1 MKNLLEKIEDI
12 NEDIENINETINN
25 LLLEQFDPLTWILR
39 RKIIKK
45 IFGDDEEEIDVDK
58 SEKEREERLKKSYEE
73 WEKSDKKEDDIEEI
87 IDDIKDISNEKDEKT
102 VEEFREMLT
111 DIAEMQKKILEDALN
126 KKGIDKIT
134 VEFNS
139 PIEFEL
145 KRGKYKGEKLR
156 LEKTKTYDVFM
167 VDDKKTKN
175 KIYFT
180 YKDWLKKYSI
190 MFLMEVKEPKPNKKF
205 NKVSISIVY
214 VNENFL
220 RDKEVKILDEKV
232 LTHRAMVEIKSFS

>member
-12 NEDIENINETINN
+12 NEDIENINETINS
-25 LLLEQFDPLTWILR
+25 LLLEQFNPITWLLR

-45 IFGDDEEEIDVDK
+45 VFGDDEEEIDVDK
-58 SEKEREERLKKSYEE
+58 SEKEKEDRLKKSYEE
-73 WEKSDKKEDDIEEI
+73 WEKSDKKEDDLEDI
-87 IDDIKDISNEKDEKT
+87 IDDIKDISNEEDEKT
-102 VEEFREMLT
+102 VEEFRNMLT
-111 DIAEMQKKILEDALN
+111 DIAEKQKKILEDALN

-145 KRGKYKGEKLR
+145 KRGKHKGEKLR

-180 YKDWLKKYSI
+180 YKNWLKKYSI
-190 MFLMEVKEPKPNKKF
+190 LFLMDVKDPKPNKKF
-205 NKVSISIVY
+205 SKVSISIVY

>member
-1 MKNLLEKIEDI
+1 MKNLLDKIEDI

-25 LLLEQFDPLTWILR
+25 LLLEQFNPLEWLIR

-45 IFGDDEEEIDVDK
+45 VFGGEEKEEVDK

-87 IDDIKDISNEKDEKT
+87 IDDIKDISNEKDKKT
-102 VEEFREMLT
+102 VDEFREMLT

-167 VDDKKTKN
+167 VDDKQTKN

-180 YKDWLKKYSI
+180 YKNWLKKYSI

-205 NKVSISIVY
+205 NNVSISIVY

-220 RDKEVKILDEKV
+220 RDKEVKILDEKI
-232 LTHRAMVEIKSFS
+232 LTHRSMVEIKSFS

>member
-12 NEDIENINETINN
+12 NEDIENINETINK
-25 LLLEQFDPLTWILR
+25 LLIEQFNPLTWILR

-87 IDDIKDISNEKDEKT
+87 IDDIKDISNEKDNKT
-102 VEEFREMLT
+102 VEEFREMLMN
-111 DIAEMQKKILEDALN
+111 IAKLQKKILEDVLN
-126 KKGIDKIT
+126 KKSIDKIT

-145 KRGKYKGEKLR
+145 KRGEYTGEKLR

-167 VDDKKTKN
+167 VDDKKEES

-180 YKDWLKKYSI
+180 YKNWLKKYSI
-190 MFLMEVKEPKPNKKF
+190 MFLMEIKNPKPNKKYSR
-205 NKVSISIVY
+205 VSISIVY

-232 LTHRAMVEIKSFS
+232 LTHRSMVEIKSFS